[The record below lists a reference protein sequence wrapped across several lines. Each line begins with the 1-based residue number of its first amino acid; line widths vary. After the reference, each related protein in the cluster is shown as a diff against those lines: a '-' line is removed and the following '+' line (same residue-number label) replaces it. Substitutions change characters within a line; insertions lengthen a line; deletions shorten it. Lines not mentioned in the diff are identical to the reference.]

1 MTVYFVGL
9 FTCEN
14 ELFNLNAE
22 LASKCTAQE
31 LVKVLNDLF
40 AEFDRIAEVIFKIIF
55 FRSHYLNVSIDSG
68 KSLFKNQIAGRLLLL
83 RIRPSRTSTQ
93 SRRLLR

>member
-9 FTCEN
+9 FMGEN

-40 AEFDRIAEVIFKIIF
+40 AEFDRIAEVIF
-55 FRSHYLNVSIDSG
+55 
-68 KSLFKNQIAGRLLLL
+68 
-83 RIRPSRTSTQ
+83 
-93 SRRLLR
+93 

>member
-1 MTVYFVGL
+1 M
-9 FTCEN
+9 CEN
-14 ELFNLNAE
+14 ELFKILNAE

-40 AEFDRIAEVIFKIIF
+40 AEFDRIAEVIFKINF
-55 FRSHYLNVSIDSG
+55 FRSHYLINVSIDSG